1 MKNILTIFITLAFP
15 ILLFS
20 QEGKTKLTATDL
32 LQMQESQAFNAI
44 GKRHKS
50 NSKRFVFLI
59 KIGLVRKVAN
69 ILPKLNPYYDGS
81 TFNCVFRGSSFLIPF
96 PERHINTQPGYEVKT
111 AAALVFK

>member
-44 GKRHKS
+44 GKL
-50 NSKRFVFLI
+50 SKEDSAEI
-59 KIGLVRKVAN
+59 I
-69 ILPKLNPYYDGS
+69 
-81 TFNCVFRGSSFLIPF
+81 
-96 PERHINTQPGYEVKT
+96 
-111 AAALVFK
+111 